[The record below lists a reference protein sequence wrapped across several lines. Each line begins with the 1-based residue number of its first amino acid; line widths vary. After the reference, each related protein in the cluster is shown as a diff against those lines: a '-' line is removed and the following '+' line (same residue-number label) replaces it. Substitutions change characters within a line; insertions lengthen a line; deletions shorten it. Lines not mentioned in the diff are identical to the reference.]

1 MMEKNCHTCDF
12 KFSADTEDCYFCPQC
27 GAATTAT
34 NSLLHFKSTADYDPY
49 SKFYKPWREAP
60 KLPKRHYHNQGMIYV
75 LANYAGNKP
84 LVPWYPTM
92 RQPFRIRNN
101 LRKKICEIKVAASEI
116 STVAENVERNQQP
129 TILEFLDEENTNL
142 AEDSDCLSQS
152 EPKTC
157 SYCTFL

>member
-1 MMEKNCHTCDF
+1 VITQIHL
-12 KFSADTEDCYFCPQC
+12 FS
-27 GAATTAT
+27 
-34 NSLLHFKSTADYDPY
+34 SL
-49 SKFYKPWREAP
+49 
-60 KLPKRHYHNQGMIYV
+60 YV
-75 LANYAGNKP
+75 LANDAGNKP